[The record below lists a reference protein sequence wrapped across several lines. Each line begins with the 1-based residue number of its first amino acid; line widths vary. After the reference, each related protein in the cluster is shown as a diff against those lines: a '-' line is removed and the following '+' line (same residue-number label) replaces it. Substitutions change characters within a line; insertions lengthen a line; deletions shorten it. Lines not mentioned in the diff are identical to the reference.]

1 VCLDCSQKHSVF
13 FCSST
18 HGWSDEWHPWKV
30 SRIGALDQIIGSTAS
45 VSQTNGALEVDLNTL
60 NQVRYEKSG
69 AQLLKP

>member
-18 HGWSDEWHPWKV
+18 YSWSDEWHSWKV

-45 VSQTNGALEVDLNTL
+45 MSQINGALEVDLNTL
-60 NQVRYEKSG
+60 NQVRFKKTV